1 MSWSAVELSIL
12 GPALIAGLLVT
23 ATHVPLGQRV
33 LQRGIIFL
41 DLAIAQVAGL
51 GLIIAYSFDWQPG
64 GWQVQLVAMSAA
76 IVGVLLLN
84 YTDKYWPK
92 IQEALIGSLFVLASS
107 GSILLLATNPHGG
120 EQLKE
125 LLVGQILW
133 VSFDQLIPVLIL
145 YSVVLV
151 LWFGLSKHGNSLVFY
166 LLFAI
171 SITASVQLVGVY
183 LVFASL
189 IFPALAIRNI
199 TGYALVYGYVVSLMG
214 YLLGLVMSVI
224 FDLPAGAMIVYCLAI
239 VAVLFVVFGVIIKTK
254 EKENANVRTKR

>member
-1 MSWSAVELSIL
+1 MNWSAVDLNIL

-51 GLIIAYSFDWQPG
+51 GLVIAYGFDWQPG
-64 GWQVQLVAMSAA
+64 GWQVQVVAMSAA
-76 IVGVLLLN
+76 IVGVLILN
-84 YTDKYWPK
+84 YTERHWPQ

-125 LLVGQILW
+125 LLVGQVLW
-133 VSFDQLIPVLIL
+133 VGFDQIIPVAIL
-145 YSVVLV
+145 YAAILV
-151 LWFGLSKHGNSLVFY
+151 LWFGFAKRSSSLLFY
-166 LLFAI
+166 LLFAL

-189 IFPALAIRNI
+189 ILPALAIRSMSKN
-199 TGYALVYGYVVSLMG
+199 ALVYGYIVSIAG
-214 YLLGLVMSVI
+214 YILGLI
-224 FDLPAGAMIVYCLAI
+224 IAALFDLPAGAMIVYSLALSALVF
-239 VAVLFVVFGVIIKTK
+239 VAYRKIAI
-254 EKENANVRTKR
+254 RDKRLKRKI